1 MTLLL
6 EGDED
11 IEGDGMLLATRN
23 QKLCIPEYGHRIQL
37 VNWLVLIDKPR
48 APITVLR
55 DRHAL
60 QRTEPNT
67 HEAANSY
74 LVLLKSLSGW
84 LAHVYIPSECLH
96 YVFLYANRGQIRY
109 IQCIK

>member
-55 DRHAL
+55 DRHAPVWAEPSSGQNQAHTK
-60 QRTEPNT
+60 QRT
-67 HEAANSY
+67 AI
-74 LVLLKSLSGW
+74 W
-84 LAHVYIPSECLH
+84 C
-96 YVFLYANRGQIRY
+96 
-109 IQCIK
+109 C